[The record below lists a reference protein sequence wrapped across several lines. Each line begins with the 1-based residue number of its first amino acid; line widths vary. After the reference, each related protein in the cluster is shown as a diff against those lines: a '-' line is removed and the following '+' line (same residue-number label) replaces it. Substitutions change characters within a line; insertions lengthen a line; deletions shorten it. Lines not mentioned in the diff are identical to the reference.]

1 MFMGIFVLFY
11 IEKWLKKYLKKDK
24 KDLF

>member
-1 MFMGIFVLFY
+1 MGIFVLFY